1 MSDLDEVGERDGWRC
16 WLCDQPVDRDMP
28 SHDSRGASVDSRITK
43 ARAKKK
49 TKGNKGKPMPLPE
62 RLAHIGCNTGKG
74 AVEPV
79 VPWPDDLFV
88 IDPVAIIPT
97 ADRLLRKGGREIMAR
112 CPTEEDAEATA
123 DWLLDRMSRLHP
135 DLALTSRIDEGG
147 GQYMVSLMAE

>member
-28 SHDSRGASVDSRITK
+28 SSDPRGASVDSRITK

-49 TKGNKGKPMPLPE
+49 KGKQVPLPE
-62 RLAHIGCNTGKG
+62 RLAHIGCNTGQG
-74 AVEPV
+74 ANEPV

-97 ADRLLRKGGREIMAR
+97 ADRLLRKGGREIFAR
-112 CPTEEDAEATA
+112 CPSQADADQTA
-123 DWLLDRMSRLHP
+123 AWLLDRLSRLQP
-135 DLALTSRIDEGG
+135 DLALSSRIDEGG
-147 GQYMVSLMAE
+147 GQYMVSLITD